1 MNNDQ
6 CILLVA
12 ACRKGSRQAFDELLS
27 EFEKPVFNAA
37 FRMLHN
43 YEEAQDVT
51 QTTFM
56 RAFEKHEQFDD
67 SRKFFS
73 WIYRIAINECINSRS
88 VRRPQATLEANLQ
101 DTDDLEKNVGQIEL
115 HKELEEALMALSNEH
130 RSVVV
135 LKHFLG
141 FSYEE
146 ISDILE
152 VPEKTVKSRLH
163 DGREHLR
170 DALDRSA
177 FL

>member
-6 CILLVA
+6 CNALVA
-12 ACRKGSRQAFDELLS
+12 ACRNGDRQAFDELLS
-27 EFEKPVFNAA
+27 QFEKPVFNAVS
-37 FRMLHN
+37 RMLSD

-51 QTTFM
+51 QTAFM
-56 RAFEKHEQFDD
+56 KAFEKLDQFDA
-67 SRKFFS
+67 SHKFCS
-73 WIYRIAINECINSRS
+73 WIYRIAINECINYRAA
-88 VRRPQATLEANLQ
+88 RRHEA
-101 DTDDLEKNVGQIEL
+101 DLEPGLQGTDNPERNAGRAEL
-115 HKELEEALMALSNEH
+115 HQGLQEALMRLSPEH

-135 LKHFLG
+135 LKHLLG

-163 DGREHLR
+163 DGRERLR
-170 DALDRSA
+170 ALLDQEA